1 MTLFDM
7 KIYTKSDANLQ
18 KIKQS
23 GDKSPEYYI
32 RLAMCYYQLCD
43 YNNAL
48 NCFKKINVHTLFSFS
63 IYLELLYLKHRYF
76 DIIDIQKHS
85 KNNPQYKNF
94 FENAKPFEIFLKAY
108 FKVNVESFSTSKSD
122 ILKQLKISN
131 FIQIKCIFKNIA
143 TSFSYLPSLDNLYGC
158 QQFLSISLL
167 KNKSIYSEENVDRI
181 LNCIAK
187 NTIEPIVAIVQYL
200 YPNHHTIDQ
209 SFYDKRLYFLEKYN
223 NIVTNNNINI
233 VNFVENV
240 EHSPIFSFDQ
250 LINDQN
256 FIRNIKKFYTLSD
269 KIKLDNSNNDLAI
282 ITNNSSLTKY
292 DYWKFSTI
300 KYIFMTDL
308 NINVYLFTQNQFN
321 IMDAQTYVDYSGIPF
336 SNVTPINNNVKELN
350 TLLNKHKIGK
360 ILLFDVLDNN
370 FQYFVHTNYT
380 NTYTF
385 NENSQISQLFSKQ
398 CKLID
403 LFKSDMINSVLPYR
417 YNFNEKTIEE
427 IDISM
432 SNNYVFIADELLSI
446 DTITLY
452 RLKDI
457 LARDNSFILI
467 FNSLAKNSF
476 IIDKMKDIFTV
487 YYHRIKIVSSDNY
500 ISSKFIYYSSSIIA
514 INTNNVNSQLYLE
527 AIYFNKVILTIGDIS
542 NIFYTN
548 LVQKSFKPEFFTCE
562 DINELIQKTISMSHI
577 DIKLHNFQL
586 DEIKN
591 TLGHESNLI
600 PIFNA
605 LNIEIN
611 NKEDDKPD
619 DESEEQAEN
628 EQEKRVNTD

>member
-7 KIYTKSDANLQ
+7 KIYTKSHANLQ

-23 GDKSPEYYI
+23 GDKSPKYYI

-85 KNNPQYKNF
+85 KNNAQYKNF
-94 FENAKPFEIFLKAY
+94 LRMPKPFEIFLKAY

-181 LNCIAK
+181 LNCISK

-256 FIRNIKKFYTLSD
+256 FIRSIKKFYTLSD

-300 KYIFMTDL
+300 KYIFMTNL

-321 IMDAQTYVDYSGIPF
+321 IMDAQTYVDYRGIPF

-385 NENSQISQLFSKQ
+385 NENSQISQLFSKN

-417 YNFNEKTIEE
+417 YNFNEKTVEE

-476 IIDKMKDIFTV
+476 IIDKMKDIFTI

-605 LNIEIN
+605 MNIEIN
-611 NKEDDKPD
+611 NKD
-619 DESEEQAEN
+619 DESEEQPEN